1 MKFIPSSSKAIAPA
15 SSPCRQRRYRKCASC
30 YLAGRGFRSRCGL
43 NFACACDVRV
53 FIGRNGVLVYKQEF
67 RFAYTCKIIIVVLMS
82 AVTALSNPASMFEA
96 QVTKIVS

>member
-1 MKFIPSSSKAIAPA
+1 
-15 SSPCRQRRYRKCASC
+15 
-30 YLAGRGFRSRCGL
+30 
-43 NFACACDVRV
+43 VRV

-96 QVTKIVS
+96 QVAKIVS